1 MGDLPLTMMA
11 SKPAYFISGAQYPPE
26 LASPTPPV
34 MGDFAATIRRLAEGS
49 GVPLKG
55 PAAKTMMLSGER
67 GSTPARSSSYR
78 ILALKPLPPMYFRAK
93 SLSRGFTWTDPSV
106 RST

>member
-1 MGDLPLTMMA
+1 
-11 SKPAYFISGAQYPPE
+11 
-26 LASPTPPV
+26 

-55 PAAKTMMLSGER
+55 PAAKTMMFSGER
-67 GSTPARSSSYR
+67 GSTPARSSSYK
-78 ILALKPLPPMYFRAK
+78 ILALKPLPPIYFNAK
-93 SLSRGFTWTDPSV
+93 SLSRGFAWSDPLF